1 MLRFDSSPQT
11 FLPHAPGRRIRAALL
26 TGACVTALIVGEGH
40 GARAQGPTG
49 GSVVAGHATISSGT
63 NSTTITQS
71 TSKAL
76 INWQSFSISSD
87 SSVSFVQ
94 PNSSAI
100 TLNRVLGNSAS
111 DIEGSL
117 FATGRVWLINSNG
130 ILFGKGS
137 QINVGGLI

>member
-1 MLRFDSSPQT
+1 MLRFDSSPY

-26 TGACVTALIVGEGH
+26 TGACITALIVGEGH
-40 GARAQGPTG
+40 GARAEGPTG
-49 GSVVAGHATISSGT
+49 GNVVAGRATITSGANT
-63 NSTTITQS
+63 TTITQS

-87 SSVSFVQ
+87 SSVSFLQ
-94 PNSSAI
+94 PNASAI

-130 ILFGKGS
+130 ILSARAARSMSAG
-137 QINVGGLI
+137 